1 MGLMWSFGPTGCG
14 TSGRLEAATDE
25 VAADRGQLGEIGMVA
40 LLVVGLVGDSTQTS
54 GC

>member
-1 MGLMWSFGPTGCG
+1 MRSGAPTSCG

-25 VAADRGQLGEIGMVA
+25 VAANRGQLGEIGMVA
-40 LLVVGLVGDSTQTS
+40 LLVVGLVGDSTWTS